1 MDESKLREVL
11 FEVIDRQAEA
21 QRRVI
26 DRLRRHMVFYW
37 IDRFLFSLCWF
48 LGGIL
53 LGYMTVRGG

>member
-21 QRRVI
+21 QRRAI

-37 IDRFLFSLCWF
+37 IERFLFSLCWF

-53 LGYMTVRGG
+53 LGYMAVRGG